1 MFFLE
6 KKHSLLNLSA
16 FEKSIWE
23 MKGDITKWQ
32 SSVFFTSNLTPVRE
46 RAGKSLPGTK
56 VTQYINLP
64 QKIWF

>member
-1 MFFLE
+1 
-6 KKHSLLNLSA
+6 
-16 FEKSIWE
+16 